1 MVLYIRL
8 CQHIKVARVI
18 NKLYKLELNVDQID
32 IIIDEKAAKF

>member
-8 CQHIKVARVI
+8 CQRIKVALVI